1 MAAELTQ
8 IMFACHEDCT
18 AFHKA
23 STSKQTLIDMQKEFP
38 RARCGKYYF
47 QGTVSNAETT
57 TLIINEASLADK
69 TKDLVSNISKRVI
82 TFQRMSKIK
91 KKASQCETPDG
102 NGTIVSWSATQMTY
116 TVKLNG
122 SANEQKEYAP
132 QQVDFL
138 FDSTL

>member
-18 AFHKA
+18 AFQKA

-91 KKASQCETPDG
+91 KKATQCETPDG
-102 NGTIVSWSATQMTY
+102 NGTIVSHTDDLHCETERFCQRTERIRPPTSGFF
-116 TVKLNG
+116 V
-122 SANEQKEYAP
+122 
-132 QQVDFL
+132 
-138 FDSTL
+138 